1 VGLSDYT
8 ELHLHDHFSTL
19 DGLNTPD
26 EYMKRAKELGMTHLA
41 QTNHGTLA
49 GHRDF
54 QRAAKSAG
62 IVPILGVEAYISATD
77 RFDKRSKA
85 NRDDDTSIYNHIIL
99 LAQNETG
106 IKNLNLM
113 SEKAW
118 TEGFYSKPR
127 IDTELLFEYNEGII
141 VLSGCMNG
149 LISRAIE
156 NGDLFYAEQI
166 ARQYKDVLG
175 DRFYI
180 EVQGHNPLALNLGL
194 LEIADEVGIRPVA
207 TSDCHYARRE
217 DLWVED
223 AILILSTKPK
233 QAKGTDYERSKRYGS
248 MMERFNYLW
257 PERSMTFQ
265 DIEIFLR
272 DRKTNQELFHE
283 QGIVREDIYD
293 ATMEIANRVEE
304 VSFHQGL
311 ELLPIPAGDP
321 DRILS
326 DKAHEGLKRRG
337 LADKPEYVA
346 RLQEELDII
355 KSKRFS
361 SYFLM
366 VEDVVSW
373 AKSVDIPVG
382 PGRGS
387 AAGSLVCYA
396 LGITDADPI
405 EYGLL
410 FFRFIDPARD
420 DYPDIDTDFGDLR
433 RGEIKDYLAR
443 KYGNV
448 ASIATFNRF
457 QGKNA
462 LKDAAKVLGV
472 PISDVNKSTKNND
485 APTPKDYYFDTF
497 DNSEQGRVFTEKY
510 PEAVDLAKRLYG
522 RIRQIGMHAAGVV
535 VAKEPIQNFA
545 PLQTATDPNDKTGP
559 RLPYIANDMEQVAD
573 IGLIKLDILGL
584 KNLTII
590 DETIK
595 DVKNRHGID
604 LVMNDLDLA
613 DPAVY
618 KMLAAGHTKAVFQ
631 AEGGTFTNWILDTKC
646 ENFNDLVIG
655 TSIARPGPL
664 NTVGKIYRKRMFGEE
679 PVSYVHEIMEKYTN
693 ETMGLIV
700 FQEQVMQAMTEL
712 GGMSMSTANK
722 VRKIIGKKRDVSEF
736 EQYKDEFVAGA
747 SKHIRK
753 SEAQRLWH
761 EFEAHAGYSFNKS
774 HAVVYSLITY
784 WTAWL
789 KYYYP
794 LEYMA
799 ATLRNERD
807 KDSFTDYLIETK
819 RLGLKVY
826 LPHINQ
832 SDAKVSIQ
840 GDGIRLGLTNIKY
853 VSDGVASKI
862 LAARPFRS
870 YAQLLAKAEEKHSGL
885 NSRMIGALN
894 KVGAAQFPDNP
905 LVGDEGDYLY
915 EYLAIPAF
923 KTKNVP
929 PHIASKFRPL
939 EDFEE
944 RGVFPVLAMARGI
957 KRGPGWAR
965 VDFVDETGDAG
976 IFTHQDTPIETGQM
990 YAMLI
995 ADNRIAK
1002 YMTVEELSLGIN
1014 NSFYKWLDE
1023 KEHSIPEDRVR
1034 VISFKSHTTKAGK
1047 KMAYVVV
1054 QDDTGQLFHIL
1065 AFTSMYVKAY
1075 SKCQEGALLSVQVA
1089 ETEDGTLFFK
1099 EIS

>member
-1 VGLSDYT
+1 MTANYT

-26 EYMKRAKELGMTHLA
+26 EYMVRAKELGMTHLA

-54 QRAAKSAG
+54 QRAAKAAG
-62 IVPILGVEAYISATD
+62 ITPILGVEAYISATD
-77 RFDKRSKA
+77 RFDRRSKA
-85 NRDDDTSIYNHIIL
+85 KREDDTSIYNHIIL
-99 LAQNETG
+99 LALNETG
-106 IKNLNLM
+106 INNLSLM

-127 IDTELLFEYNEGII
+127 IDSDLLFEHNEGIV
-141 VLSGCMNG
+141 VLSGCMSG
-149 LISRAIE
+149 LISKAIE
-156 NGDLFYAEQI
+156 RGDLFHAEQI

-180 EVQGHNPLALNLGL
+180 EVQGHNPLALNQAL
-194 LEIADEVGIRPVA
+194 LTIADKVGIRPVA
-207 TSDCHYARRE
+207 TSDCHYAREE

-223 AILILSTKPK
+223 AMLIIGAKPK
-233 QAKGTDYERSKRYGS
+233 RASGTNYEKAKMFKSFKEK
-248 MMERFNYLW
+248 FNYLW
-257 PERSMTFQ
+257 PDRTMTFQ
-265 DIEIFLR
+265 DIDIFLR
-272 DRKTNQELFHE
+272 DRMTNQELFHA
-283 QGIVREDIYD
+283 QGITRDDIYD
-293 ATMEIANRVEE
+293 STMEIAHRVEE
-304 VSFHQGL
+304 VPFYQGL
-311 ELLPIPAGDP
+311 ELLPEPEGDP
-321 DRILS
+321 DSILEEM
-326 DKAHEGLKRRG
+326 AYEGLEHRG
-337 LADKPEYVA
+337 LVQEPEYVA

-355 KSKRFS
+355 KSKNFS
-361 SYFLM
+361 TYFLM
-366 VEDVVSW
+366 VEDVVRW
-373 AKSVDIPVG
+373 AREQDIPVG

-405 EYGLL
+405 KWGLL

-443 KYGNV
+443 KYGHV

-462 LKDAAKVLGV
+462 LKDASKVLGI
-472 PISDVNKSTKNND
+472 PISDVNRATKNND

-497 DNSEQGRVFTEKY
+497 DNSEQGKEFTEKY
-510 PEAVDLAKRLYG
+510 PDAVDLAKRLYG
-522 RIRQIGMHAAGVV
+522 RIRQMGMHAAGVV
-535 VAKEPIQNFA
+535 VANQPISNFA
-545 PLQTATDPNDKTGP
+545 PVQTATDPNDKTGP
-559 RLPYIANDMEQVAD
+559 RLTYIANDMEQVAD

-595 DVKNRHGID
+595 DIKARHGKDIV
-604 LVMNDLDLA
+604 LADLDLE
-613 DPAVY
+613 DPKVY

-664 NTVGKIYRKRMFGEE
+664 NTVGKVYRKRMFGEE
-679 PVSYVHEIMEKYTN
+679 SVSYVHEIMEKYTN

-736 EQYKDEFVAGA
+736 EQYKDEFIEGA

-774 HAVVYSLITY
+774 HAVVYSMITY

-799 ATLRNERD
+799 ATLRNEKE

-819 RLGLKVY
+819 RLGLTIY
-826 LPHINQ
+826 LPHINE
-832 SDAKVSIQ
+832 SEAKVSIQ
-840 GDGIRLGLTNIKY
+840 DGGIRLGLTNIKF
-853 VSDGVASKI
+853 VSDGVASK
-862 LAARPFRS
+862 LLMARPFQS
-870 YAQLLAKAEEKHSGL
+870 YSHLLSIAEKKGSGL
-885 NSRMIGALN
+885 NSRMIDALN
-894 KVGAAQFPDNP
+894 KIGAARFPDNP
-905 LVGDEGDYLY
+905 IRGDERDYFY

-923 KTKNVP
+923 KTKNIP
-929 PHIASKFRPL
+929 PHIAEKFRPL

-944 RGVFPVLAMARGI
+944 TGVFPVLAMARGI

-976 IFTHQDTPIETGQM
+976 IFTHQDTPIESGQM

-1002 YMTVEELSLGIN
+1002 YMTVEELSLGIS
-1014 NSFYKWLDE
+1014 NSFYTWLDE
-1023 KEHSIPEDRVR
+1023 DTHNVPEDMVR

-1054 QDDTGQLFHIL
+1054 QDDTGQLYHVL
-1065 AFTSMYVKAY
+1065 AFTRMFFTAY
-1075 SKCQEGALLSVQVA
+1075 SKCREGALIKAKVA
-1089 ETEDGTLFFK
+1089 ETEDGTLFFEDIK
-1099 EIS
+1099 